1 MWGWTMGK
9 VCLHLSQLAGPEVFK
24 LLVEDPMF
32 LIILRSLGS
41 TCTVLCMRAGRAGGH
56 LLLPKKCASQ
66 NAAGSIESCTH
77 IQNDIFQPHVVEKE
91 AVLLSACRGQ
101 AEILVC

>member
-1 MWGWTMGK
+1 MWGWTMDK
-9 VCLHLSQLAGPEVFK
+9 VCLLLSQLASPEVFN

-32 LIILRSLGS
+32 HIILRSLGN
-41 TCTVLCMRAGRAGGH
+41 TCTVLCMGAGRAGGH
-56 LLLPKKCASQ
+56 LLLPKECASQ
-66 NAAGSIESCTH
+66 NTAGSIESGTD